1 MKKIF
6 FPLLAICILVNLFI
20 IYNIFHTTP
29 LAIINSHDFY
39 LDVALTPQQ
48 KEIGLA
54 KYTSLPDNK
63 AMYFPFDRAD
73 YYSFWMK
80 GMHFPIDIIFLKDKK
95 IVTIYSSV
103 PIPTQQQ
110 TNNLPMYKPKGPANS
125 VLEINAGLSE
135 KYGFKEG
142 DMVEIYN

>member
-1 MKKIF
+1 MKKVF
-6 FPLLAICILVNLFI
+6 FSLLAICIFVNLFI

-63 AMYFPFDRAD
+63 AMYFPFDHED

-80 GMHFPIDIIFLKDKK
+80 GMHFPIDIIFLRNKK

-103 PIPTQQQ
+103 PTPSQGQ
-110 TNNLPMYKPKGPANS
+110 TNSFPMYKPKSPADS

-142 DMVEIYN
+142 DVAEIHD